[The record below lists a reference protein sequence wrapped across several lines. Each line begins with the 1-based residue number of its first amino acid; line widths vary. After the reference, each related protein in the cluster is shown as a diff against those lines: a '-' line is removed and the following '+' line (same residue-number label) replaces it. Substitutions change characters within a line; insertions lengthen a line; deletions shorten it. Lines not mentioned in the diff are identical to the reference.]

1 MTSYANLISTKQ
13 MLCNWLFLNNISK
26 AHAHYLATL
35 MTLINFNLFRC
46 GHLLF
51 IWKTHCD
58 LRFHFGQFDRSEVC
72 TEVSFTPPEVK
83 WTLIMRLPHTEVK
96 FYPQVK
102 SQTSLIWVSWKR
114 ALILLKYETFQAVW
128 TISAPLSKLDILVG
142 ICPWFWLHFKTFL

>member
-1 MTSYANLISTKQ
+1 MTSYANLINTKQ

-35 MTLINFNLFRC
+35 MTLRK
-46 GHLLF
+46 F
-51 IWKTHCD
+51 ISLRAFTVYMENS
-58 LRFHFGQFDRSEVC
+58 LRFEISFRSIWPKWSLHRSEFHSTRSQVNADN
-72 TEVSFTPPEVK
+72 EVTSHRSE
-83 WTLIMRLPHTEVK
+83 

-102 SQTSLIWVSWKR
+102 SQTSLIRVSWKR